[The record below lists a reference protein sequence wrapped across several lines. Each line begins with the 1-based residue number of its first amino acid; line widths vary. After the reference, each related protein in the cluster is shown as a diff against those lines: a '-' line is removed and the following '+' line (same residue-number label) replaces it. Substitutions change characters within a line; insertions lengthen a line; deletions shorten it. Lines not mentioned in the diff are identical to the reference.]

1 MMVYIS
7 ELENMSQINGTLSQ
21 IKLIV
26 INILMK
32 YDIPREIMKK
42 NNFPREIIENIIS
55 LGNL

>member
-7 ELENMSQINGTLSQ
+7 ELENMSQNNGTLSQ

-32 YDIPREIMKK
+32 YNIPREIMKK
-42 NNFPREIIENIIS
+42 IIS
-55 LGNL
+55 LGKLLKI